1 MGVKKKSI
9 EIKSVETAKPEAPSF
24 KLVRIP
30 EGLFRDIYG
39 DPTKLVSRMSWV
51 NAQVVH
57 VLKKV
62 EEEFK
67 GEIVISDFY
76 RKPTESY
83 IARKK
88 KGSMVAPC
96 GLSGHNYGLSVDVA
110 VDTTLKRLSLSYSQM
125 VAAFKKLGLN
135 GIKKESWHFNLM
147 FIEAS
152 DYFYGLYNQFSDNFK
167 KHVCSHLVSE
177 FSAHVQPVKNVKEIQ
192 TILGLTVDGIPGRQT
207 VMSVS
212 MLLAEKKGLLP
223 VDDVKL
229 KKITVNFSDIWM

>member
-1 MGVKKKSI
+1 MAGKKK
-9 EIKSVETAKPEAPSF
+9 TADVAEQVKAPEAPSF

-57 VLKKV
+57 VLKKI

-83 IARKK
+83 IARIK

-96 GLSGHNYGLSVDVA
+96 GLSGHNYGLSMDVA
-110 VDTTLKRLSLSYSQM
+110 VDTTLKRISMSYSQM

-152 DYFYGLYNQFSDNFK
+152 DYFYGLYNQFSDGFK
-167 KHVCSHLVSE
+167 KHISTHMVSQ
-177 FSAHVQPVKNVKEIQ
+177 FSTYVQPVKNIKEIQ

-229 KKITVNFSDIWM
+229 KEITVNFTDIWV